1 MDCEDNQA
9 FLKEGRKA
17 GAIISH
23 ACTILKQF
31 SKAEQESTKSLL
43 LEKASLDA
51 ENPPASALDAG
62 FSVIGQE
69 HHWKVNERL
78 IMVSDITNKIPG
90 QLHTA

>member
-1 MDCEDNQA
+1 MDCKGNQA
-9 FLKEGRKA
+9 FVKEGRKA

-23 ACTILKQF
+23 ACMILKQF
-31 SKAEQESTKSLL
+31 SKAEQESTKSRL
-43 LEKASLDA
+43 LENASLDE

-90 QLHTA
+90 QLYTA